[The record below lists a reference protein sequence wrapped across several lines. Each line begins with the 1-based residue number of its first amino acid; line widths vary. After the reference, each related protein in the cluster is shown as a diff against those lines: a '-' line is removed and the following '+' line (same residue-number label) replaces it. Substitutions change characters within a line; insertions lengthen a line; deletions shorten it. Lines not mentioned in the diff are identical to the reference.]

1 MSKKKIIYQ
10 SITIA
15 LIVLQSI
22 VIFKILV
29 VNSEQTDIMN
39 SQKVQL
45 QLDQLLKYEFQEM
58 ETFHNMYFYNNFD
71 ITKFQNSKIELQNK
85 SINITSNI
93 YLFIQDENYIPLNYS
108 SEVYNIDFKYL
119 KNTMKTTTIFKFT
132 DLIIINNEIYYQS
145 LFPLHT
151 LDFNIQGYQLIQH
164 KIDENFLSK
173 LKSIMGFNIIQVR
186 FPNDIFLLD
195 KNITTDY
202 FETIKNYLYK
212 DSGGQFEIFILDE
225 KIVCI
230 YKSYINYKNTE
241 DFISVYIETL
251 RNSLSIQMI
260 WIILFITW
268 VMDLILSIIL
278 FIVNNI
284 DDVFYNQEK
293 EFANITE
300 DIQNIYKERI
310 ANVVTKLDYENSVEY
325 NKLNDKLAKPK
336 KICEQN
342 SDTKLYKEYK
352 LTIKL
357 KDDIDE

>member
-1 MSKKKIIYQ
+1 
-10 SITIA
+10 
-15 LIVLQSI
+15 
-22 VIFKILV
+22 
-29 VNSEQTDIMN
+29 
-39 SQKVQL
+39 
-45 QLDQLLKYEFQEM
+45 
-58 ETFHNMYFYNNFD
+58 
-71 ITKFQNSKIELQNK
+71 
-85 SINITSNI
+85 
-93 YLFIQDENYIPLNYS
+93 
-108 SEVYNIDFKYL
+108 
-119 KNTMKTTTIFKFT
+119 
-132 DLIIINNEIYYQS
+132 
-145 LFPLHT
+145 
-151 LDFNIQGYQLIQH
+151 
-164 KIDENFLSK
+164 
-173 LKSIMGFNIIQVR
+173 
-186 FPNDIFLLD
+186 
-195 KNITTDY
+195 
-202 FETIKNYLYK
+202 
-212 DSGGQFEIFILDE
+212 
-225 KIVCI
+225 
-230 YKSYINYKNTE
+230 
-241 DFISVYIETL
+241 
-251 RNSLSIQMI
+251 MI